1 MGRQVEVIEG
11 TAGQVAE
18 ELPRRGIGPEDRV
31 MITND
36 PEQDLLF
43 LGRKE
48 SRARVVAAGLTD
60 EDIERLIEE
69 AREDM
74 QPHLG

>member
-1 MGRQVEVIEG
+1 M
-11 TAGQVAE
+11 T
-18 ELPRRGIGPEDRV
+18 
-31 MITND
+31 ITID

-43 LGRKE
+43 FGRKE

-60 EDIERLIEE
+60 EDIECLIEE
-69 AREDM
+69 AREDV